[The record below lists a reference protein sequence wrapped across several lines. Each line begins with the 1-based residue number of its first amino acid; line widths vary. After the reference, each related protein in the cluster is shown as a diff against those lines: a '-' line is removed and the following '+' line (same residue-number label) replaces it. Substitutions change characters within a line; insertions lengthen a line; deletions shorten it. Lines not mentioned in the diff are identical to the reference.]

1 MTSASEG
8 SSVLLALSTNLA
20 DIVEQIGGSVVAVN
34 ARRRR
39 SSSGVYWRSGLI
51 VTADHTVNRD
61 EEISV
66 TLPDDRT
73 VTAALV
79 GRDAGTDLALLQVEA
94 DLATAAIADT
104 ASLKVGQLVLAIAR
118 SSESGLNASM
128 GVISALGE
136 SWRTWHGGRIDRY
149 IRPSLSLY
157 PGSSGGPL
165 VNVEGQIVGI
175 NTTGPRHMA
184 LTIPASTINRVVNQL
199 QQGGR
204 VARGYLG
211 LGMQPVQL
219 PEALQRSLNLSNS
232 GGVIVVSVEPGG
244 PADTAGVLIGDI
256 VTGLGDSAIGDV
268 RDVHAMLDPE
278 QVNQPLVARI
288 IRAGALIDITITV
301 GERPGRSC

>member
-1 MTSASEG
+1 MTSSSES

-20 DIVEQIGGSVVAVN
+20 DIVEQVGGSVVAVN

-51 VTADHTVNRD
+51 VTADHTISRD
-61 EEISV
+61 EEITV

-73 VTAALV
+73 VAATLV
-79 GRDAGTDLALLQVEA
+79 GRDAGTDLALLRVEA
-94 DLATAAIADT
+94 DLPVAEIGDAAA
-104 ASLKVGQLVLAIAR
+104 LRVGQLVLAIAR
-118 SSESGLNASM
+118 SNESGLSASM
-128 GVISALGE
+128 GVVSALGE

-165 VNVEGQIVGI
+165 VNVEGKIVGI

-184 LTIPASTINRVVNQL
+184 LTIPASTIQRVVNQL
-199 QQGGR
+199 LQGGR

-211 LGMQPVQL
+211 VGMQPVQL
-219 PEALQRSLNLSNS
+219 PEALRRSLSLSNS
-232 GGVIVVSVEPGG
+232 GGVIVVSVEPDG
-244 PADTAGVLIGDI
+244 PADQAGVLIGDI
-256 VTGLGDSAIGDV
+256 VIALAGTPVSDV

-278 QVNQPLVARI
+278 QVNQPLVAQI
-288 IRAGALIDITITV
+288 IRAGALVGITITV
-301 GERPGRSC
+301 GERPRRGC